1 VFHTREFWL
10 QLFLP
15 TLFAI
20 VLPAIAWHQQ
30 DRWRIG
36 WLFRW
41 PF

>member
-1 VFHTREFWL
+1 MREFWL

-20 VLPAIAWHQQ
+20 VLPAIVWHQQ
-30 DRWRIG
+30 DRWRIA